1 VTEPQPPPLRADSPV
16 TLWDGRVVPRFR
28 PPDVGGGAFDV
39 DLDQAP
45 QAIRK
50 LEEARTELTSI
61 RRSALDLA
69 RVTPPTSDQV
79 SIDAARA
86 LGAAAT
92 GGPGSFVNAI
102 DAGIAEL
109 ESIITALRTGLERYR
124 DQDGQAAT
132 DLS

>member
-1 VTEPQPPPLRADSPV
+1 MTEPQPPPLRADSPV

-50 LEEARTELTSI
+50 LEEARRELVGI
-61 RRSALDLA
+61 RQDAMDLA
-69 RVTPPTSDQV
+69 RVTPPTNDQV
-79 SIDAARA
+79 SKDAALA

-92 GGPGSFVNAI
+92 GGPGSFVNAL
-102 DAGIAEL
+102 DSGIAEL
-109 ESIITALRTGLERYR
+109 ESMIASLQAGLQRYR
-124 DQDGQAAT
+124 GHDERAAS